1 MLRTLA
7 SIGHGI
13 RALLRPQ
20 LHLAIENAALRQ
32 QLAVF
37 KQARPRLR
45 LSNSDRL
52 CWVTLRRFWTRW
64 TNALIVVKPETVTR
78 WHRQSFKYFWRWKSR
93 ARGRPRTDREVRE
106 LIQRMAT
113 ENSWRAP
120 RIHAEL
126 LKLGFDVSERTVSR
140 YLPKKPVDPNAI
152 EQWKTF
158 LRNHRDVSAAMDFF
172 TVPTAGFRVLYVLFV
187 VHHDRRQLL
196 HLGVT
201 AHPTAEW
208 IIRQLREAFPFESA
222 PRYLIFDGDRKFCGR
237 VENAVKNMGI
247 VPTRTAY
254 RSPWQ
259 NGVAERLVGSIRRE
273 LLDHV
278 VVANENHLRRL
289 LRDYQAYYSEDRCH
303 LTLGKDP
310 PVLRPIEPRPSP
322 TARVAALPRVGG
334 IHHRYVWRASG
345 AKAA

>member
-1 MLRTLA
+1 MLRSLT
-7 SIGHGI
+7 SIGHGL
-13 RALLRPQ
+13 RALIRPR
-20 LHLAIENAALRQ
+20 LDLAIENAALRQ
-32 QLAVF
+32 QLAVL
-37 KQARPRLR
+37 KQQRPGPS

-52 CWVTLRRFWTRW
+52 FWVTLRRFWSGW
-64 TNALIVVKPETVTR
+64 ESALIVVKPDTVTR
-78 WHRQSFKYFWRWKSR
+78 WHRESFKTFWRWKSR
-93 ARGRPRTDREVRE
+93 KRGRPRTDREIRA

-113 ENSWRAP
+113 ENGWRAP

-126 LKLGFDVSERTVSR
+126 LKLGFEVSERTVSR
-140 YLPKKPVDPNAI
+140 YLPKEPVAPSAV
-152 EQWKTF
+152 EQWKVF
-158 LRNHRDVSAAMDFF
+158 LRNHREVLAGMDFF
-172 TVPTAGFRVLYVLFV
+172 TVPTASFRVLYVLFV
-187 VHHDRRQLL
+187 VHHNRRQLI

-201 AHPTAEW
+201 AHPTADW
-208 IIRQLREAFPFESA
+208 IIGQLREAFPFDTA
-222 PRYLIFDGDRKFCGR
+222 PHYLIFDGDRKFRGR
-237 VENAVKNMGI
+237 VETAVTNMGI
-247 VPTRTAY
+247 QPKRTAY

-310 PVLRPIEPRPSP
+310 PVPRPIEPRPSP
-322 TARVAALPRVGG
+322 TARVTALPRVGG
-334 IHHRYVWRASG
+334 IHHRYVWRECV